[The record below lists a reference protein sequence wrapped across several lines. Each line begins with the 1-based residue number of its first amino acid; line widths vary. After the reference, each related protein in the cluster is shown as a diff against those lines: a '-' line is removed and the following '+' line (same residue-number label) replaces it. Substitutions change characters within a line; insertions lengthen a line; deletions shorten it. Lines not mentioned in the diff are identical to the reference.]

1 MFKGS
6 KLISILLAGCG
17 SVILASCSAETVST
31 APAIGPCNAEAAQ
44 SLVGKAKPTDAEAMQ
59 LTNSRTVR
67 QIEPGQP
74 VTQDF
79 REDRVTIETDPVSG
93 RVVSARCG

>member
-1 MFKGS
+1 
-6 KLISILLAGCG
+6 
-17 SVILASCSAETVST
+17 
-31 APAIGPCNAEAAQ
+31 
-44 SLVGKAKPTDAEAMQ
+44 MQ